1 MGGIIVEAL
10 PSAGISPWT
19 ELNSLFAVL
28 SCSAVSFGL
37 ATLGRL
43 CIKYAQRKRLVRIV
57 PCCDGQPVLGL
68 SCREKS
74 V

>member
-1 MGGIIVEAL
+1 MEAL
-10 PSAGISPWT
+10 PSAGMSPWT
-19 ELNSLFAVL
+19 ELNNLYAAL
-28 SCSAVSFGL
+28 SCSAISFGL

-43 CIKYAQRKRLVRIV
+43 SIKYAQRKRLVRII

-68 SCREKS
+68 SCHEKD

>member
-43 CIKYAQRKRLVRIV
+43 CIKNMPK
-57 PCCDGQPVLGL
+57 
-68 SCREKS
+68 EKGW
-74 V
+74 

>member
-1 MGGIIVEAL
+1 MEAL

-28 SCSAVSFGL
+28 SCSAVSLGL
-37 ATLGRL
+37 ATLGRFS
-43 CIKYAQRKRLVRIV
+43 IKYAQRKRLVRII
-57 PCCDGQPVLGL
+57 PFCDGQPVLGL
-68 SCREKS
+68 SCHEKS